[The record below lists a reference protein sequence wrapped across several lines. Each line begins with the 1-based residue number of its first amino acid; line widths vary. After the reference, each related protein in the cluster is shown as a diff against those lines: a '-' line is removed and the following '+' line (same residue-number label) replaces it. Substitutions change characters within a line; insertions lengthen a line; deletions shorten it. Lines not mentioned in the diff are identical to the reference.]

1 MLIGD
6 LSGDQLYEW
15 NILWEE
21 VTILYPAL
29 GYYLKFRQ
37 GLMYILRT
45 TISIRLPLPAYAY
58 QGLSSDTRATT
69 LYRELV
75 MYPLST

>member
-6 LSGDQLYEW
+6 LSTDQLNEW

-37 GLMYILRT
+37 GLMYFLRT
-45 TISIRLPLPAYAY
+45 TVSVYPHMHIRDFLVIPVPLRCR
-58 QGLSSDTRATT
+58 GN
-69 LYRELV
+69 
-75 MYPLST
+75 